1 MSVVGPLKGAYV
13 VKDGFDIYFDY
24 ISDFGV
30 YVDDP
35 CQAVDNKVNI
45 ILDPTNKTVKDLKY
59 HLGTDSHFWLP
70 NLC

>member
-1 MSVVGPLKGAYV
+1 MSVVGPFKGAYV
-13 VKDGFDIYFDY
+13 VKDGQDDRYDY

-45 ILDPTNKTVKDLKY
+45 ILEPSKKTVKDLKY